1 MNPTRPVPRRVAVLV
16 AVAALFWGLLVLTSR
31 TEASP
36 AASPAPSES
45 GTAAADRADAPKT
58 VVTFKVPHC
67 KGCLFQLDQG
77 YETGDPDDPYSFW
90 SSKEKKVR
98 NGKVSW
104 RIPTKRTYGMS
115 ATVEAPW
122 EGHTG
127 YLTTVAFRYGK
138 EDVGSRI
145 DLEKAQGKR
154 RGTACFAGTDEPR
167 LTRLVRVRKVP
178 VEGVHDRVLGSIAFT
193 QRTQPWTPPMRRV
206 FGGVL
211 GSQEINLCQVD

>member
-16 AVAALFWGLLVLTSR
+16 AVAALFWGLLVATSP
-31 TEASP
+31 TEAKP
-36 AASPAPSES
+36 AARPADSS
-45 GTAAADRADAPKT
+45 ARASVDEGKT
-58 VVTFKVPHC
+58 VVTFKVPNC
-67 KGCLFQLDQG
+67 KGCVFQLDQG
-77 YETGDPDDPYSFW
+77 YETGNPADPYSFW
-90 SSKEKKVR
+90 SSKEKQVR
-98 NGKVSW
+98 KGKVSW
-104 RIPTKRTYGMS
+104 RIDTLHTVGMS

-127 YLTTVAFRYGK
+127 YLTTVAFRYGQ

-154 RGTACFAGTDEPR
+154 RGTACFAGTPERR
-167 LTRLVRVRKVP
+167 LTLLVRVRKVP

-193 QRTQPWTPPMRRV
+193 QRTQPWTKPMRRV

-211 GSQEINLCQVD
+211 GSQEINLCEVL